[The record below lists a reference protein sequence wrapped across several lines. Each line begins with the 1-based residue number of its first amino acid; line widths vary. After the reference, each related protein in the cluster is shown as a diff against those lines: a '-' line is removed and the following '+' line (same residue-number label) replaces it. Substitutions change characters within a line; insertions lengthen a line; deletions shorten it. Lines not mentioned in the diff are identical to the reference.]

1 MKMDF
6 LSNFGSV
13 HIAISFGEFI
23 FRGVISLMFGFIV
36 SLSYILC
43 NRKKQTSES
52 FALTLVL
59 MPIIVSALISFVG
72 DDLKKAVAIIGA
84 FSLIRFRS
92 IPGDSKDII
101 YICFAMVVGL
111 MVGIGE
117 YFAGLIFSMFVSVV
131 FIVLTLSG
139 FGKKNSLNKTLKISV
154 PEDLNFS
161 DAFND
166 ILDKWTINWSLESMK
181 TINMGSLY
189 QLTYSIKLKD
199 ANIEKQ
205 FMDELRTRNGNLPV
219 LICKSAGVETV
230 SL

>member
-1 MKMDF
+1 MDF

-131 FIVLTLSG
+131 FVVLTLSG
-139 FGKKNSLNKTLKISV
+139 FGKKNGLNKTLKISV

-166 ILDKWTINWSLESMK
+166 ILDKWTLNWSLESMK

-219 LICKSAGVETV
+219 LICKSAGGETV